1 MQTLINRYAI
11 CIVANKRK
19 RNYLIIGQGEPMKT
33 FEEIR
38 VILASHKKEYVK
50 KYGVKNL
57 GIFGSFSRGDETER
71 SDVDILVEF
80 SEPIGLEFVVFA
92 EELERLLDLNVDLV
106 SKGAIKPRMLEQVK
120 KDLVYV

>member
-1 MQTLINRYAI
+1 
-11 CIVANKRK
+11 
-19 RNYLIIGQGEPMKT
+19 MKT

>member
-11 CIVANKRK
+11 YIVANKRK